1 MISGFFKN
9 VYLQT
14 IFYICINKVCNEI
27 TLVGIESAI
36 IDDLYPVMVC
46 RITHVNK
53 GFWSRFSMGSRVRYE
68 TLKESRKTLRPKSY
82 EYNNE
87 YNDKDNCPIA
97 LNNKYYK
104 ASS

>member
-14 IFYICINKVCNEI
+14 IFYICINKVCHEI

-53 GFWSRFSMGSRVRYE
+53 GF
-68 TLKESRKTLRPKSY
+68 
-82 EYNNE
+82 
-87 YNDKDNCPIA
+87 
-97 LNNKYYK
+97 
-104 ASS
+104 